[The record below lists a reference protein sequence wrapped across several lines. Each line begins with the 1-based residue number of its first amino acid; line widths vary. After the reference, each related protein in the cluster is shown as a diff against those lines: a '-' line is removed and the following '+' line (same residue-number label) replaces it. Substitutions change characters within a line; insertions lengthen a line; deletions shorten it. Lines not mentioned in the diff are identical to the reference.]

1 MNKTIILNFF
11 RKLLFQNSL
20 AEHLL
25 YYFTNGKSLN
35 AFAAK
40 IPPNYYQ
47 YPTNSIRKIKRNE
60 INYILDISDYMEWLI
75 YFGIVVEPRKSLYAL
90 AKEANVIF
98 DIGANVGETT
108 LNIAKIAGESSLIYS
123 FEPSELCY
131 KKLKANIDL
140 NIFKNIKLHQFG
152 FGEQEQT
159 FYLAPD
165 VENNRG
171 GNRIRV
177 NSELPH
183 NIKIKQLDNY
193 VKESDILN
201 IDLIKIDVEGFEFN
215 VLKGAIRTIEKMR
228 PTLFIELNNDNLKQQ
243 NTNAKELISFLEQY
257 YSNIYNAE
265 SKVKISSKCNLENCH
280 IDIIAKN

>member
-98 DIGANVGETT
+98 DIGANVGYYPMLASRRVWCGWTG
-108 LNIAKIAGESSLIYS
+108 ACFRDRPSS
-123 FEPSELCY
+123 FEGSE
-131 KKLKANIDL
+131 KKYTD
-140 NIFKNIKLHQFG
+140 
-152 FGEQEQT
+152 
-159 FYLAPD
+159 
-165 VENNRG
+165 
-171 GNRIRV
+171 
-177 NSELPH
+177 
-183 NIKIKQLDNY
+183 
-193 VKESDILN
+193 
-201 IDLIKIDVEGFEFN
+201 
-215 VLKGAIRTIEKMR
+215 
-228 PTLFIELNNDNLKQQ
+228 
-243 NTNAKELISFLEQY
+243 
-257 YSNIYNAE
+257 
-265 SKVKISSKCNLENCH
+265 
-280 IDIIAKN
+280 